1 MQQLKEQP
9 KTENVNNLKPLKSN
23 EIQLEKKESNNQEE
37 KSDNIQK
44 KDSEPKENELE
55 AKSKLLNKP
64 KELLGFDAVSHFKEN
79 INHTDKNSFLPI
91 TDKSYYCLEC
101 KHSECPLY
109 KENVNQKEHML
120 IKRAKCYLHDKNFF
134 DSVEDS
140 IKEALTYNQFKNGI
154 KQRLANAINCLKNE
168 LDKVKE
174 KKMKEIDNYF
184 DETDKY
190 LLDLKN
196 KCSNVKQSIE
206 DYYKVN
212 KKFYNIKI
220 TKDPD
225 NNPLLN
231 TNEKQEMSLNKTEYN
246 NTAPNNINTNFEEM
260 NNGSS
265 NRDIENTVFL
275 LNFELMNLCETKNL
289 EVINYLKNLKIKI
302 NSFNIT
308 IQKELTKNID
318 ITTKFF
324 NDLGMNAEK
333 IDDYYWDIV
342 MRTKK
347 YSEIIQQFRE
357 TITDIIHRTGNLEK
371 IKDLIN
377 IFDSKLK
384 KNNKVIFD
392 QNYFKENNNN
402 ALSNRR
408 LKSPGSPTDRS
419 SRKRTSSLSH
429 NRTNSKTKL
438 NSHRGRSANR
448 LKKSYTKGETIKNN
462 YGTLTLSNDLG
473 LMNLQK
479 YKSNQISDEGSPINT
494 LGNLEHKKTT
504 PNSFFQKVLSFN
516 NVVPEDIILN
526 LRLIERFFA
535 YSISE
540 LFAKNFKPLDPDDE
554 TNYTAE
560 NYNNI
565 YLNRNISKRNSLKN
579 GSNLNNSSVNNQKNK
594 NKTNRG
600 NSVKK
605 NKINNNTSGNKYNNY
620 MRYGNLKNSLGN
632 NVYNNVNISNPFG
645 KLDSE
650 RFDSHQYN
658 TKSVSY
664 LANYA
669 NRYNC
674 LKEMAKPIIGT
685 NQIQLFSPSNQNQK
699 IIRKNTNLNR
709 EEHGYSL
716 FPEGCRHILIDDN
729 LYIIGGTNHVR
740 VPISIVLVYNISL
753 GTLKRISD
761 LNTAHSYHTV
771 EFLDNY
777 DCILCIGGENSSSCE
792 IMNLENKK
800 WYQLPSLNS
809 PRANCNIYFNNVNSE
824 LFVLF
829 GICGI
834 MCEKVNNYTDSIEVL
849 PLNDI
854 SQGWIR
860 VDYYK
865 TPGLNLKVNYCMTI
879 PFTSN
884 QLLIYGGSNM
894 RSFREN
900 IYALFHMLKNECNKV
915 DTQTME
921 LIKLEE
927 KKSRL
932 VDLALTKLS

>member
-1 MQQLKEQP
+1 MKQAQETT
-9 KTENVNNLKPLKSN
+9 KTENQNNLKPLKSN
-23 EIQLEKKESNNQEE
+23 EIQIEKKESNNQEE

-44 KDSEPKENELE
+44 KDSEQKENELE
-55 AKSKLLNKP
+55 LKSKLLNKP
-64 KELLGFDAVSHFKEN
+64 KELLGFDAVSHFREN

-91 TDKSYYCLEC
+91 TEKSYYCLEC
-101 KHSECPLY
+101 KHSECPLF
-109 KENVNQKEHML
+109 KQDMNQKEHML
-120 IKRAKCYLHDKNFF
+120 IKRAKCLSHDPNFF
-134 DSVEDS
+134 DSVENS

-154 KQRLANAINCLKNE
+154 KQRLTNAINCLKNE

-174 KKMKEIDNYF
+174 QKLKEIDNYF

-220 TKDPD
+220 IKDPD
-225 NNPLLN
+225 NNLLSQ

-289 EVINYLKNLKIKI
+289 EVMNYLKDLKIKI
-302 NSFNIT
+302 NSFNT
-308 IQKELTKNID
+308 AIQKELTPSIE
-318 ITTKFF
+318 IVSKFF
-324 NDLGMNAEK
+324 NNLGMNAEK

-384 KNNKVIFD
+384 KNNKVIYD
-392 QNYFKENNNN
+392 QTFFKENNNN
-402 ALSNRR
+402 ALNSKR
-408 LKSPGSPTDRS
+408 LKSPGSTDRS
-419 SRKRTSSLSH
+419 NRKRNSSLSH

-438 NSHRGRSANR
+438 NSNRGRSANR
-448 LKKSYTKGETIKNN
+448 LKKTYTKGETIKNN

-479 YKSNQISDEGSPINT
+479 YKDNQITDADLPINT
-494 LGNLEHKKTT
+494 VGNLEHKKTT
-504 PNSFFQKVLSFN
+504 PNSFFQKILSFN

-540 LFAKNFKPLDPDDE
+540 IFDKNFKPLDPDDE
-554 TNYTAE
+554 TNYIAD
-560 NYNNI
+560 NANNI
-565 YLNRNISKRNSLKN
+565 YLNRNRSNRNSLKN
-579 GSNLNNSSVNNQKNK
+579 APNINNSSFNNQKNK

-605 NKINNNTSGNKYNNY
+605 NKINNNNTTGNKFNNLKYANLKNTSGNTA
-620 MRYGNLKNSLGN
+620 
-632 NVYNNVNISNPFG
+632 YNNVNISKPFA

-650 RFDSHQYN
+650 KFDSHQYN
-658 TKSVSY
+658 SKSVSY

-669 NRYNC
+669 NRYNN

-685 NQIQLFSPSNQNQK
+685 NQIQLFSPINQK

-716 FPEGCRHILIDDN
+716 FPEGCRHILINDN

-753 GTLKRISD
+753 GNLTRISD
-761 LNTAHSYHTV
+761 LNTAHSYHSV
-771 EFLDNY
+771 EYLDNY
-777 DCILCIGGENSSSCE
+777 DSILCIGGENSSSCE

-834 MCEKVNNYTDSIEVL
+834 MTEKAHNYTDSIEVL

-879 PFTSN
+879 PFTRN
-884 QLLIYGGSNM
+884 QLLIYGGSNV

-932 VDLALTKLS
+932 VDLALTRLG